1 MLNNFFTPN
10 PVHSMWLALVAGTA
24 LVFSASTLA
33 KKEEL
38 PEVTKDGLHLVKDTK
53 VAVAYAKPGASL
65 AGYTEIMLVDCFV
78 ELKKNWQRDYN
89 LNEVGLEGRVT
100 DKDADEIKKR
110 LAAEF
115 KTEFT
120 EELNKKG
127 YTVVDTAADNV
138 LLLRP
143 ALINV
148 EVTAPDVGFT
158 RGAQLVQSAGQM
170 TLYMELYDSSTST
183 LLARVM
189 DPQEDRGL
197 ARRAN
202 RVTNKAAADSILTHW
217 AEMLANHLDEVKAT
231 DKSD

>member
-1 MLNNFFTPN
+1 MFN
-10 PVHSMWLALVAGTA
+10 PLAARKAVRYMGLTTILGSA
-24 LVFSASTLA
+24 LLFSSSAIA

-53 VAVAYAKPGASL
+53 VAVAYARPGASL

-89 LNEVGLEGRVT
+89 LNEVGLEGRVS
-100 DKDADEIKKR
+100 DKDAEEIKTR

-120 EELNKKG
+120 KELNKKG
-127 YTVVDTAADNV
+127 YKVVDAAAANV

-148 EVTAPDVGFT
+148 DVTAPDVGFSQ
-158 RGAQLVQSAGQM
+158 GMQFVQSAGEM

-183 LLARVM
+183 LLGRVI
-189 DPQEDRGL
+189 DPQADDGL
-197 ARRAN
+197 AKRAN
-202 RVTNKAAADSILTHW
+202 RVTNKAAADVIITRW
-217 AEMLANHLDEVKAT
+217 AEMLAKHLDEVKA
-231 DKSD
+231 KGSSE